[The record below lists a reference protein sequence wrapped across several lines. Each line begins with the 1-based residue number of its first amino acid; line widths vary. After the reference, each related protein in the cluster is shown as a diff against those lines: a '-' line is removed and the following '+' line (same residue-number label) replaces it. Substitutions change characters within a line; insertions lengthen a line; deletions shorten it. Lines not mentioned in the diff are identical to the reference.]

1 MIPNYLS
8 MPMKLLLKVQ
18 HVSSPIF
25 NITSFFLI
33 DLVRPSKE
41 PGWVMGTI
49 NGKTG
54 LIPENYINFTSG
66 V

>member
-1 MIPNYLS
+1 
-8 MPMKLLLKVQ
+8 
-18 HVSSPIF
+18 
-25 NITSFFLI
+25 
-33 DLVRPSKE
+33 E

-54 LIPENYINFTSG
+54 LIPENYINFTGG